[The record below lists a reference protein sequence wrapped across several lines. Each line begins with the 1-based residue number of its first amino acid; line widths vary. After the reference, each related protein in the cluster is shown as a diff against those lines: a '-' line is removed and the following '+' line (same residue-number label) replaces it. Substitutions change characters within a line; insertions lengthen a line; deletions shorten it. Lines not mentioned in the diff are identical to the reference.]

1 MKKLIL
7 SLVIL
12 VMAASLTAQVSV
24 WDGSYEEFDASNE
37 KGLTEDN
44 PILIENAA
52 QLAFMSQQFYS
63 ANNKKYYKLTTDID
77 LNYLPWIAIGLL
89 GNSTFYGYFDG
100 GTLIKLYPVRPWG
113 GVWDKVKR
121 KPMSLSVFE
130 VKREE

>member
-24 WDGSYEEFDASNE
+24 WDGSYEEFDTSNE

-52 QLAFMSQQFYS
+52 QLAFMSQKPYS
-63 ANNKKYYKLTTDID
+63 ANNNKKY
-77 LNYLPWIAIGLL
+77 
-89 GNSTFYGYFDG
+89 
-100 GTLIKLYPVRPWG
+100 
-113 GVWDKVKR
+113 
-121 KPMSLSVFE
+121 
-130 VKREE
+130 